1 MTERGIVML
10 ERIQAWDNRM
20 LSKLAKR
27 HTNKLNKIMVFVTKT
42 GNNGYVWFAL
52 TIPLLI
58 IYRFRLVGY
67 TTVLA
72 MIISALSGEV
82 TIKHIVGRVRPC
94 NRDFGK
100 DLLIKHPAHY
110 SFPSGHTSSS
120 FAVTMVMFFMMP
132 ILFVPVLVYACLM
145 AFSRI
150 YLLVHYPTDVIAGMV
165 LGVICGT
172 VAVSVSPFIP
182 FFSI

>member
-1 MTERGIVML
+1 ML
-10 ERIQAWDNRM
+10 KRIQAWDNRILTK
-20 LSKLAKR
+20 LSQK
-27 HTNKLNKIMVFVTKT
+27 HTKSLNRIMVFVTKT

-58 IYRFRLVGY
+58 FNRFRLVGY
-67 TTVLA
+67 STILS
-72 MIISALSGEV
+72 MLISGLSGEI

-94 NRDFGK
+94 NKDFGK

-110 SFPSGHTSSS
+110 SFPSGHTSAS

-132 ILFVPVLVYACLM
+132 VLFVPVLVYACLM
-145 AFSRI
+145 GFSRM

-165 LGVICGT
+165 LGIICGT
-172 VAVSVSPFIP
+172 VAVSVSPYIP
-182 FFSI
+182 FFSYGI

>member
-1 MTERGIVML
+1 ML
-10 ERIQAWDNRM
+10 KRIQAWDNRILTK
-20 LSKLAKR
+20 LSQK
-27 HTNKLNKIMVFVTKT
+27 HTKSLNRIMVFVTKT

-58 IYRFRLVGY
+58 FNRFRLVGY
-67 TTVLA
+67 TTILS
-72 MIISALSGEV
+72 MLISGLSGEI

-94 NRDFGK
+94 NKDFGK

-132 ILFVPVLVYACLM
+132 VLFVPVLVYACLM
-145 AFSRI
+145 GFSRM

-165 LGVICGT
+165 LGIICGT
-172 VAVSVSPFIP
+172 VAVSVSPYIP
-182 FFSI
+182 FFSYGI